1 MYEANNTMPVTA
13 CLRYVHAK
21 KGNMLFLQEIQIT
34 QLTMI
39 IPVGKLELS
48 SAKPIY
54 SAGLHFSVMTTTTE
68 VSMKAKPNEAAA
80 QDIYPKPFQRVH
92 FVHQS

>member
-1 MYEANNTMPVTA
+1 
-13 CLRYVHAK
+13 
-21 KGNMLFLQEIQIT
+21 
-34 QLTMI
+34 
-39 IPVGKLELS
+39 
-48 SAKPIY
+48 
-54 SAGLHFSVMTTTTE
+54 MTTTTE